1 MTWELEFLPEAVRDL
16 AAPDAPRR
24 MRVVKAIEKVR
35 TNPYPA
41 YGGARGRCGYGK
53 PLGNKMGYDLAGLLK
68 IKLRDDGIRVVY
80 KLEEVDGVMKVIIVG
95 MRSDAEVYRQES
107 ARREKHG
114 L

>member
-1 MTWELEFLPEAVRDL
+1 MMWELKFLPEAERDL
-16 AAPDAPRR
+16 AELDKPRR

-35 TNPYPA
+35 LKPYPA
-41 YGGARGRCGYGK
+41 FGDAQGRCGYGK

-80 KLEEVDGVMKVIIVG
+80 KLEESDGVMKVIIVG
-95 MRSDAEVYRQES
+95 MRSDEEVYRQ
-107 ARREKHG
+107 AHVRREKHG

>member
-1 MTWELEFLPEAVRDL
+1 MTWELEFLPEAERDL
-16 AAPDAPRR
+16 AALDAPRR

-41 YGGARGRCGYGK
+41 YGDARGRCGYGK

-68 IKLRDDGIRVVY
+68 IKLRDDGIHVVY
-80 KLEEVDGVMKVIIVG
+80 KLEEADGVMKVVIVG
-95 MRSDAEVYRQES
+95 MRSDAEVYRQAS
-107 ARREKHG
+107 VRREKHG